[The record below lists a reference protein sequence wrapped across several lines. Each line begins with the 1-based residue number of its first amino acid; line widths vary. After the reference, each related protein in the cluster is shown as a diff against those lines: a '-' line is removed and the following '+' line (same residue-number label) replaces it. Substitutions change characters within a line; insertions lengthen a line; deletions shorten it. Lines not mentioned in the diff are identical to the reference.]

1 MLRKLLALLATVMV
15 GVGILTCPPATAAP
29 IIYAGDPVTSPST
42 TPSTG
47 GMHWLSDETDGGLV
61 KAPSGTPKVENITIT
76 RATRGGVTTM
86 AAQRVTYTVTC
97 GTKKVN
103 VWGDFERS
111 GDLRRGVRGGFDGT
125 ATGWVQ
131 SYGRLGVVSYG
142 ATSVTDVRFSSAVIA
157 GSGYSTGIVANKNQV
172 YVQVV
177 PWIWGASQG
186 CNGGLGWTIPA
197 PLS

>member
-1 MLRKLLALLATVMV
+1 MFRKLLALLLTAMV
-15 GVGILTCPPATAAP
+15 GVGILTCTPASAAP

-47 GMHWLSDETDGGLV
+47 GMHWRFNLEGRSWELSS
-61 KAPSGTPKVENITIT
+61 PPKVEDITIT
-76 RATRGGVTTM
+76 KATRGGFSTM

-111 GDLRRGVRGGFDGT
+111 GNLRRAVRGGFDGT
-125 ATGWVQ
+125 ATGWTQ

-142 ATSVTDVRFSSAVIA
+142 ATKVTDVRFNPAVIT
-157 GSGYSTGIVANKNQV
+157 GSGYSTGIVADRTVV

-177 PWIWGASQG
+177 PWIWNASQG
-186 CNGGLGWTIPA
+186 CNGGLGWVVPA
-197 PLS
+197 PQS